1 MLIQYWLFFAYL
13 FIISILDIFFGFNIL
28 LDMDGVL
35 IDSEQFYE
43 KRRYKYL
50 KIKVINKQEGLNFI
64 GSNEI
69 AIWESLVPSHWY
81 KREELKF
88 DYREYRKNFLIP
100 YKELENLSDILA
112 LI

>member
-1 MLIQYWLFFAYL
+1 
-13 FIISILDIFFGFNIL
+13 
-28 LDMDGVL
+28 MDGVL

-69 AIWESLVPSHWY
+69 AIWESLVPSH
-81 KREELKF
+81 
-88 DYREYRKNFLIP
+88 
-100 YKELENLSDILA
+100 
-112 LI
+112 